1 MKILHVCLAQFYI
14 DNYGY
19 QENVL
24 PKMHRKQGHDV
35 MILASTETFID
46 NSVLG
51 YLKANDYIN
60 ENGIPVRRLDYL
72 SFVPKPL
79 VRKLR
84 VYKGTYN
91 AIVKF
96 QPDIIFLHDVQF
108 LDILYVVRYVKNW
121 PNVIVFADG
130 HTDFGNSARS
140 FISKYILH
148 ALIYR
153 FCCKRIEPYIRT
165 FYGTLP
171 ARVDFFKEMYGTP
184 PNKTRLL
191 VMGADDDLVIRAKA
205 NNSRARIRTKYGVQ
219 NGDFLI
225 VTGGKINSGKKQTL
239 ALMKAV
245 AGFKITK
252 IKLMIFGSVS
262 TEIQTDFDALLD
274 RKNIFYV
281 GWLHSENIYD
291 YFEAADL
298 IIFPGS
304 HSVLWEQAVGQ
315 GKPCLFKY
323 FPGHTH
329 IDLGGNCMFLH
340 SCSKD
345 EISEKVM
352 ACIAEYDSMK
362 QVAEKM
368 GLVHFSYN
376 EIAKR
381 AICIDPIN

>member
-1 MKILHVCLAQFYI
+1 MKILHICLAAFYI

-24 PKMHRKQGHDV
+24 PKMHKKQGHDV
-35 MILASTETFID
+35 EILASTETFID
-46 NSVLG
+46 NNVLG
-51 YLKANDYIN
+51 YLKAMDYIN
-60 ENGIPVRRLDYL
+60 ENGIQVHRLDYV
-72 SFVPKPL
+72 SFIPKSL

-84 VYKGTYN
+84 VYKGAYN

-96 QPDIIFLHDVQF
+96 KPDIIFLHDIQF
-108 LDILYVVRYVKNW
+108 LDIVCVVRYLKTR
-121 PNVIVFADG
+121 PNVKVFADG
-130 HTDFGNSARS
+130 HTDFSNSAKT
-140 FISKYILH
+140 FLSKYLLH
-148 ALIYR
+148 GLVYR
-153 FCCKRIEPYIRT
+153 YCSKKIEPYVQT
-165 FYGTLP
+165 FFGTLP

-184 PNKTRLL
+184 PDKTVLL
-191 VMGADDDLVIRAKA
+191 VMGADDDLVNRAKE
-205 NNSRARIRTKYGVQ
+205 NNSRERIRTEHGIKDD
-219 NGDFLI
+219 DFLI
-225 VTGGKINSGKKQTL
+225 VTGGKIDSSKRQTIE
-239 ALMKAV
+239 LMKAV
-245 AGFKITK
+245 AGFNNNK

-281 GWLHSENIYD
+281 GWLHSENTYE

-298 IIFPGS
+298 IVFPGR

-362 QVAEKM
+362 HIAEKM
-368 GLVHFSYN
+368 GLVSFSYYD
-376 EIAKR
+376 IAER
-381 AICIDPIN
+381 ALLS